1 MSKKTE
7 EIYDHILQYIN
18 NNLFEFNAISFKTD
32 FEKAMRNSLRRNF
45 PSAKVSGCWFH
56 YCHALKRNA
65 AKINMFTKKLKNN
78 INARRLYKKF
88 MILPLLPSESINDAF
103 NLLKQETDEKIINF
117 PEFTQFISYYERQ
130 WMKKVTTKHKYF
142 FLMSIYFYFMI

>member
-45 PSAKVSGCWFH
+45 PSAKVS
-56 YCHALKRNA
+56 LKRNA

-103 NLLKQETDEKIINF
+103 NLLQQETDEKIINF